1 MLDDPALVRQ
11 IARDIVKE
19 SGRAIAGD
27 PLSELNP
34 LDVKFFR
41 NGRVNVQIPIVDPVN
56 TRRCLLFL
64 ADEIPHLIA
73 EMDRVKD
80 RRSKSLLAVSK
91 LKAWSQ
97 AFGRGLKG
105 YGKV

>member
-1 MLDDPALVRQ
+1 MLDNPVARQ
-11 IARDIVKE
+11 QFAKEIVKD
-19 SGRAIAGD
+19 SGRIIDGD

-41 NGRVNVQIPIVDPVN
+41 NGRVNLQIPIVDPVN

-64 ADEIPHLIA
+64 IDELPALIA
-73 EMDRVKD
+73 EMDRVKEQ
-80 RRSKSLLAVSK
+80 RSKSLLAVSK